1 MYARIYNGTIQI
13 TKDTGT
19 GLYLFPDES
28 TTIEGFCKLKEGK
41 IQKLQF

>member
-13 TKDTGT
+13 TKDAGT

-41 IQKLQF
+41 IQKLRF